1 MRTLRKNKCTNILR
15 TSDFITKKMSFDAS
29 HNLANNFFQAFV
41 TDERSFTHN
50 VGKTEDGV
58 CKANLHKD
66 RIDFHKEL
74 RNLNFLCKEWE
85 VAHSWSEFTTFQ
97 ITQAEPWSD
106 FDNVV
111 IFTSKCI
118 NLEEFFQDE

>member
-15 TSDFITKKMSFDAS
+15 TSDFITKKMSF
-29 HNLANNFFQAFV
+29 V
-41 TDERSFTHN
+41 TDERSFTHY

-66 RIDFHKEL
+66 RIYFHKEI

-85 VAHSWSEFTTFQ
+85 VADSWSEFTTFQ

-111 IFTSKCI
+111 IFNSKCI